1 MWELV
6 CKWANESECVSKH
19 VIGVERQKQGHRKR
33 GRGRDRGN
41 EKNNNVESE
50 SCKGSERKS
59 WLRSYVTIK
68 HVTRRRREKIIEI
81 LCSQIHLRRPRFE
94 SHLVSISP
102 TVY

>member
-1 MWELV
+1 M
-6 CKWANESECVSKH
+6 NESVCVSEH

-33 GRGRDRGN
+33 GRGRDRWN

-81 LCSQIHLRRPRFE
+81 LCSQNSFATSEVRIPPCVNFTNSLQTDF
-94 SHLVSISP
+94 S
-102 TVY
+102 Y